1 MLDFENNLIISP
13 LVKQKFSL
21 YNVITFDTETLRYR
35 SGDVEKQV
43 FFNCD
48 FYDGIEHK
56 YSTNL
61 DDVYNIISYFVKK
74 YDKITF
80 ISHNIVFDL
89 RVLHLINLVISEKF
103 MGLHAKIRIL
113 DRVFYVKFESAN
125 HYKVIQF
132 FDSVNIFQTKLENLG
147 IMFGIPKVNTEEY
160 DLEPEEWNNILKI
173 DGQERVKKDCEIL
186 YVAMQSIR
194 NFANFSFA
202 ITIASSSFN
211 TFRTHHLNT
220 IIEFPKSMIDIAL
233 ESYHGGVVMPYKIER
248 GKFLYSYDINSLY
261 PFVMKNEP
269 YSVKLIKK
277 RTDKKYLID
286 DIRDKAYNYLI
297 LTTYNANE
305 IKYSPVYTNYDNQL
319 MPLLENKQWITG
331 NELLE
336 LYDNNFTIGIEE
348 IYEFKNEFLFKDFV
362 DIYYEKKNNAKSE
375 FEKYFYKIILNS
387 LYGKFGQHKA
397 HSEIHKID
405 EIDDLMIQDIIKNTT
420 KDRVMINDKY
430 YSIYGDFI
438 SVKSEENVKY
448 NPLIASE
455 ITANARL
462 INYRYSKMI
471 GFNHLSYTDTDS
483 FFVDIKL
490 DLLVGND
497 LGKLKNDK
505 YGLFNIYAP
514 KDYEYYGICNKKDC
528 PVCKG
533 KEEGLHY
540 VVKGVN
546 DFDTINEN
554 KYTIK
559 KWSKLKY
566 KDNEDIYVTYKEQ
579 YLNRINKKMKYI
591 DGIGYEWL
599 NKKEYEMYMPKA
611 DAILSLPTIKN
622 KK

>member
-1 MLDFENNLIISP
+1 MLDFENNLIITP

-21 YNVITFDTETLRYR
+21 YNVVTFDTETLRYR

-43 FFNCD
+43 FYNCD

-56 YSTNL
+56 YSEDL
-61 DDVYNIISYFVKK
+61 EDAYNIISYFIKK
-74 YDKITF
+74 YDKVTF
-80 ISHNIVFDL
+80 IAHNIVFDL

-103 MGLHAKIRIL
+103 MGLNAKMRIL

-132 FDSVNIFQTKLENLG
+132 FDSINIFQTKLENLG
-147 IMFGIPKVNTEEY
+147 VMFGIPKVNTEEY
-160 DLEPEEWNNILKI
+160 DLEPEEWNNTLKI
-173 DGQERVKKDCEIL
+173 DGIERVKKDCEIL
-186 YVAMQSIR
+186 YVAMQSLIKSS
-194 NFANFSFA
+194 NFSFA
-202 ITIASSSFN
+202 MTIASSSFN
-211 TFRTHHLNT
+211 TFRTYHLNN

-233 ESYHGGVVMPYKIER
+233 ASYHGGIVMPYKLER
-248 GKFLYSYDINSLY
+248 SKFLYSYDINSLY

-269 YSVKLIKK
+269 YSIKLIKK
-277 RTDKKYLID
+277 RTDKRYIID
-286 DIRDKAYNYLI
+286 DIRDKAYNYLVNVS
-297 LTTYNANE
+297 YNANE
-305 IKYSPVYTNYDNQL
+305 IKHSPVYTNYDNQL
-319 MPLLENKQWITG
+319 LPLLENKQWITG

-348 IYEFKNEFLFKDFV
+348 IYEFKNDFLFKDFV

-405 EIDDLMIQDIIKNTT
+405 ELEDLMVQDIIRNTD

-438 SVKSEENVKY
+438 SVKSEGNIKY

-471 GFNHLSYTDTDS
+471 GFNHISYTDTDS
-483 FFVDIKL
+483 FFVDYKV
-490 DLLVGND
+490 DLLTGNE

-505 YGLFNIYAP
+505 YGLFSIYAP
-514 KDYEYYGICNKKDC
+514 KDYEYYGICNKKEC
-528 PVCKG
+528 PICKG

-611 DAILSLPTIKN
+611 NAMLSLPTIKN